1 MAPCFPYVQNS
12 VFAFIYIVA
21 FYLIRRPTSLP
32 FGSVPYTEILGIC
45 IFVGVNLVYSMLL
58 AKDLMSLSAAYLQ
71 TTQIIMLT
79 VLIIGITFSVTSS
92 IMLLLT
98 TMKLQSIFAADQQYI
113 KLGNHERDL
122 LTDVEIVF
130 FTVVACITALSMY
143 VYNTADTVYNTLYN
157 TLKFLYNNWVSH
169 ILRMLLPFLA
179 LGVGS
184 ALYDNLFTKTG
195 TKGCGNHD
203 DLLMNRFKTHFR
215 NTYWL
220 LFSLIGLM
228 LFRLVIESIVFP
240 YIRSRTG
247 WVFINPPILFIP
259 TWEFIRNAVSMI
271 NIDTSGMYPNYRS
284 GKPAPFHVKI
294 ITGLVFIFVIGFIIA
309 GVSKA

>member
-1 MAPCFPYVQNS
+1 
-12 VFAFIYIVA
+12 
-21 FYLIRRPTSLP
+21 
-32 FGSVPYTEILGIC
+32 
-45 IFVGVNLVYSMLL
+45 MLL

-79 VLIIGITFSVTSS
+79 VLIIGIAFSVTSS